1 MDEDEKTYKCSDCD
15 EWITATEECCGEE
28 KEQPTINW
36 EKFFVEE
43 CGWTKIT
50 THTTPTLKKK

>member
-1 MDEDEKTYKCSDCD
+1 M
-15 EWITATEECCGEE
+15 
-28 KEQPTINW
+28 EQPTINW
-36 EKFFVEE
+36 DKFFVEE